1 LQQYQDYSTKISGV
15 NTFFLGQ
22 NLLKSLA
29 KFGQACY
36 TLAMKQDDIY
46 AYVLMRNDLKSLGA
60 GKAAAHAHHGSSKM
74 TWQIRRHGNRAQ
86 KVAFNLWENQAEGAG
101 VCIVLS
107 TDEETMKWCVQ
118 EIQKLKDQGCSAG
131 VWHDPT
137 YPSTTARGFCLM
149 PVDVC
154 GWALG
159 SKNLLAPI
167 LGDLPLMSNLCWNGS
182 DEQASS

>member
-1 LQQYQDYSTKISGV
+1 
-15 NTFFLGQ
+15 
-22 NLLKSLA
+22 
-29 KFGQACY
+29 
-36 TLAMKQDDIY
+36 MKQDEIY

-60 GKAAAHAHHGSSKM
+60 GKSAAASNHAGTVMSH
-74 TWQIRRHGNRAQ
+74 WIRHHGNRAQ
-86 KVAFNLWENQAEGAG
+86 KQLFTSWESQAQGAG

-107 TDEETMKWCVQ
+107 CDEETMKWCVA

-137 YPSTTARGFCLM
+137 YPSTTERGFCLM

-159 SKNLLAPI
+159 TKNLLAPV
-167 LGDLPLMSNLCWNGS
+167 LGDLPLMSNLCWTSS
-182 DEQASS
+182 D